1 MSERLTREQIANILD
16 RLVTAIIRG
25 DEGQLLLESELI
37 DSFASLMD
45 EVERLRIVVEFLAKP
60 RGRMAA
66 HVHCDT
72 AIQMAREA
80 LGVEK

>member
-45 EVERLRIVVEFLAKP
+45 ENERLRPVVEFLAKP

-66 HVHCDT
+66 HVHYDE
-72 AIQMAREA
+72 AVQMAREA